1 MAGSNFWKLQQMLYA
16 GGNEPHLVLEA
27 SGLRGV
33 AHANKLD
40 RCARFLTVIQFLAIC
55 TATALRLSQ
64 FIAGPGPYDLD
75 TYCPVLF

>member
-1 MAGSNFWKLQQMLYA
+1 MLYA

-33 AHANKLD
+33 AHANKVTHV
-40 RCARFLTVIQFLAIC
+40 RAFLTVIKFLAIC
-55 TATALRLSQ
+55 RVTALRLPQ